1 MKPVIKNLSKNEKGI
16 TLVEYALG
24 ASLIAIAAVAM
35 IGNVGQGV
43 NRAFTSVNGKLPA
56 APRAP
61 ATTPA
66 TTPAAPA
73 A

>member
-35 IGNVGQGV
+35 MGNVGKGV
-43 NRAFTSVNGKLPA
+43 NRAFTTVNKNLPA
-56 APRAP
+56 APAP
-61 ATTPA
+61 RTPA
-66 TTPAAPA
+66 PAPA